1 MDRLDDELL
10 SWLARAG
17 VRIVALGVES
27 VSPDVL
33 AHLPDKQR
41 ADPLGSVR
49 DAVRRIRAQG
59 MSTWVS
65 AVLGLPG
72 ETEESLAAM
81 VRAVE
86 LLYADTDGLL
96 WVDAKLARAFP
107 GSAFADDPAR
117 LHATVDQRHE
127 FYDFYGDVTVHL
139 DGGPRPEAIQ
149 AAKRAIME
157 RNVRA
162 WRARRPEHA
171 AGVARAMSDGR
182 AAGDADHGA

>member
-1 MDRLDDELL
+1 
-10 SWLARAG
+10 
-17 VRIVALGVES
+17 VES

-33 AHLPDKQR
+33 AHLPDKRR
-41 ADPLGSVR
+41 ADPLASVR
-49 DAVRRIRAQG
+49 DAVRRIREHG

-65 AVLGLPG
+65 VVLGLPG

-81 VRAVE
+81 VRAVD

-149 AAKRAIME
+149 AAKHAIME

-171 AGVARAMSDGR
+171 AGVARAGCDGR
-182 AAGDADHGA
+182 AAGEADHGA